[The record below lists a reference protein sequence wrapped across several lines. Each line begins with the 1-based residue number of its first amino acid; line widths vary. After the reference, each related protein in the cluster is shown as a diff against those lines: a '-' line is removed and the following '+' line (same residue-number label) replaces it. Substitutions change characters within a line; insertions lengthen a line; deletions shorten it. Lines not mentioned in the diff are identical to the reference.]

1 MFMNIHPDL
10 VTENKGHSSNIVSML
25 DHRRRR
31 WPNIFTAL
39 IYTSQ
44 HPSDR
49 DNTGCNIYTLLIMIH
64 SSVVIIDPTPRLR
77 LLITSAWI

>member
-31 WPNIFTAL
+31 WPNILTAL
-39 IYTSQ
+39 VQ
-44 HPSDR
+44 VLVFVGKGNR
-49 DNTGCNIYTLLIMIH
+49 M
-64 SSVVIIDPTPRLR
+64 
-77 LLITSAWI
+77 